1 MGLHIFDT
9 MGTTVSLNVAG
20 ALPNAST
27 LAEVE
32 EAFVDI
38 DRRFSLYRDD
48 SELSRIAR
56 GELPLTRADAEV
68 RQSYADAL
76 DWARLT
82 GDAFTPHRPDGV
94 IDLSGLVKAT
104 AIDRAGRVL
113 EAAGEVNWLINAG
126 GDILLSGESNVGGS
140 REPWRLAI
148 IDPQDRQGLLC
159 LLDVT
164 GSRSALATSGTAER
178 GEHVWRA
185 SGDHRRDGHR
195 PDERLPFVQVSVLA
209 DDIVTADVLATAI
222 LAGGPERSDDVLDR
236 FDVDVLTVDGRGEL
250 TASPGFRR
258 AAGLLTA

>member
-1 MGLHIFDT
+1 

-20 ALPNAST
+20 ALPSAST
-27 LAEVE
+27 LMGVE
-32 EAFVDI
+32 EAFADI

-56 GELPLTRADAEV
+56 GELSLTRAHAEV

-104 AIDRAGRVL
+104 AIARAGCVL
-113 EAAGEVNWLINAG
+113 EEAGVVNWLINAG
-126 GDILLSGESNVGGS
+126 GDILAHGTGGAGS
-140 REPWRLAI
+140 DGPPWRLAI
-148 IDPQDRQGLLC
+148 IDPQNRESLLC
-159 LLDVT
+159 AFDVT
-164 GSRSALATSGTAER
+164 GGRRALATSGTAER

-185 SGDHRRDGHR
+185 SGDRR
-195 PDERLPFVQVSVLA
+195 PDERSTLMQASVFA

-222 LAGGPERSDDVLDR
+222 LAGGPERCDDVLDR
-236 FDVDVLTVDGRGEL
+236 FDVDVLTVDHRGEL
-250 TASPGFRR
+250 SASPGFRR
-258 AAGLLTA
+258 AAGLLVA